1 MEINFA
7 MQDGSSLGRLELEL
21 ADDDQ
26 FIASQTQIHLIEEV
40 YGGNVSSSTSKPLDV
55 DWRPL
60 KSCFYR
66 GRLHPEDDPDSKA
79 ILSLCHGLVSVNDDL
94 LLLGSGVEEGHMQKK
109 PNSAANR
116 VPILSP
122 T

>member
-1 MEINFA
+1 

-94 LLLGSGVEEGHMQKK
+94 LLLGVKEGAICAKK
-109 PNSAANR
+109 KSSAADSL
-116 VPILSP
+116 PYLAA
-122 T
+122 